1 MDSLVTRQAPDF
13 SAQAVLP
20 DGQIGTVNLG
30 DYRSK
35 YVVLFF
41 YPMDFTFVCPTE
53 LIAFSDANE
62 KFTSLNVQL
71 LACSTDSVYSH
82 LAWTNTP
89 RKNGGVGRLQFPLI
103 SDFDK
108 KISNLYEIL
117 LPGGMALRGLFLIDK
132 EGIVRH
138 ELINDLPIGR
148 DVNEALRVVQALQFH
163 EKFGDVCPANWHE
176 GEPGI
181 KV

>member
-1 MDSLVTRQAPDF
+1 
-13 SAQAVLP
+13 
-20 DGQIGTVNLG
+20 
-30 DYRSK
+30 
-35 YVVLFF
+35 
-41 YPMDFTFVCPTE
+41 
-53 LIAFSDANE
+53 
-62 KFTSLNVQL
+62 
-71 LACSTDSVYSH
+71 
-82 LAWTNTP
+82 
-89 RKNGGVGRLQFPLI
+89 
-103 SDFDK
+103 
-108 KISNLYEIL
+108 
-117 LPGGMALRGLFLIDK
+117 MALRGLFLIDK

>member
-1 MDSLVTRQAPDF
+1 MESLVTQQAPGF
-13 SAQAVLP
+13 VAQAVMS
-20 DGQIGTVNLG
+20 DGQFITVNLE
-30 DYRSK
+30 DYRNK

-53 LIAFSDANE
+53 LRAFSDANIE
-62 KFTSLNVQL
+62 FTSLGVQL

-82 LAWTNTP
+82 LAWINTP
-89 RKNGGVGRLQFPLI
+89 KQMGGLGRLNFPLI

-108 KISNLYEIL
+108 KISNCYGVL
-117 LPGGMALRGLFLIDK
+117 LPGGMALRGLFVIDK

-138 ELINDLPIGR
+138 ELVNDLPIGR
-148 DVNEALRVVQALQFH
+148 DVKDTLRVIRALQFH
-163 EKFGDVCPANWHE
+163 EKYGEVCPANWHE
-176 GEPGI
+176 GDPGI